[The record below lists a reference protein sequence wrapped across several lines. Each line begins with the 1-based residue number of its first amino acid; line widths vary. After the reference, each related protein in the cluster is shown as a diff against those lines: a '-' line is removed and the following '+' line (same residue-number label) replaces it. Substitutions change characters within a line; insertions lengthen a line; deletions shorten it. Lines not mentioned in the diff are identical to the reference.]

1 MVISYFQGY
10 SIGRAIRMAKGD
22 IVEGFTMNRRLLI
35 LLFVLLLLGMSIGST
50 TAQDSN
56 SLWFGTFW
64 SNTNLEGDPV
74 ARASSGEINF
84 DWGDGSPKG
93 VPADFWSGQWTSIV
107 TFSPGTYRFTT
118 QNDDGVGVFLGDKHI
133 IYDWSTHPLV
143 TNQVNVSLLGGD
155 YSMAVSYYDET
166 GIAVLKLAWERIG
179 PPKAGAADVTVFSI
193 PTPIPPPQP
202 PPPQT
207 SWLADYWNNSSLAG
221 ATALRRY
228 EAAINYDWGTG
239 SPAPGTIN
247 ADFFSARWS
256 RSVYFSAGS
265 YRFTTQS
272 DDGIRVFVGD
282 RLIIDNWSSHPLQTD
297 AVDVDLGAG
306 TYTIRVDYYEN
317 AGEAVAKFWWERNS
331 GTESAPTGV
340 TATVRTYSLNLRAGP
355 STSYEI
361 LNKMPRHMAVSV
373 IGRTSTNLWLQV
385 VYQGET
391 GWSWA
396 PYMSVSGDLNSIP
409 VTW

>member
-1 MVISYFQGY
+1 V
-10 SIGRAIRMAKGD
+10 D
-22 IVEGFTMNRRLLI
+22 
-35 LLFVLLLLGMSIGST
+35 
-50 TAQDSN
+50 
-56 SLWFGTFW
+56 
-64 SNTNLEGDPV
+64 
-74 ARASSGEINF
+74 
-84 DWGDGSPKG
+84 
-93 VPADFWSGQWTSIV
+93 
-107 TFSPGTYRFTT
+107 
-118 QNDDGVGVFLGDKHI
+118 
-133 IYDWSTHPLV
+133 
-143 TNQVNVSLLGGD
+143 VSLLGGD

-166 GIAVLKLAWERIG
+166 GVAVLKLAWERIG
-179 PPKAGAADVTVFSI
+179 PPKSGAADVTVFSI
-193 PTPIPPPQP
+193 PAPTPPPQP

-207 SWLADYWNNSSLAG
+207 SWLAFYWNNSGLAG
-221 ATALRRY
+221 APALRRY

-256 RSVYFSAGS
+256 RSVYFSAGN

-282 RLIIDNWSSHPLQTD
+282 RLIIDNWSSHPIQTD
-297 AVDVDLGAG
+297 TADVDLGAG

-317 AGEAVAKFWWERNS
+317 AGDAVAKLKWERNS
-331 GTESAPTGV
+331 GSGSGSGPTGV
-340 TATVRTYSLNLRAGP
+340 TATVRTHSLNLRAGP

-361 LNKMPRHMAVSV
+361 LNKMPRYMAVPV